1 MVPIIFWNICFKSD
15 GDYKNYDEM
24 VRGALNDDFYQ
35 KVYPGIASEIL
46 LGNLIKFVQ
55 DINNRPTKDG
65 VENGTLYKKANGR
78 QIDSSRR
85 YYLVKEPNL
94 NEFNLYAKITK
105 GRNLGYYQIHTNEDE
120 VELLIRFGLNYL
132 KQQATLPIVA
142 DYVQF
147 AQDSKYLITR
157 ERCEFI
163 SRLLNNN
170 VAVARESSN
179 VDYDV
184 TKLVTRQKE
193 TQKCSKE
200 TAATTVSSSTSTSTR
215 QSRVQKQVL
224 SSRKTTSSSSAANKS
239 IDRSQSSSAERSQS
253 PPPQKKQTN
262 NKSIKN
268 QQEKQLSKTTTEQ
281 TAPTSYLRSTPIL
294 NRLRAIPNGR
304 TAVSSSSSTSSR
316 PIITVTKSKKKQ
328 IISAK
333 KRKYSSE
340 NEENDDGTSVLH
352 VPTTSIDA
360 KPIKGTNDG
369 TRNKRMKK

>member
-1 MVPIIFWNICFKSD
+1 
-15 GDYKNYDEM
+15 M

-46 LGNLIKFVQ
+46 LENLIKFVQ
-55 DINNRPTKDG
+55 DINNRSTKDG
-65 VENGTLYKKANGR
+65 VENGTLYKKVNGR

-105 GRNLGYYQIHTNEDE
+105 GRNL
-120 VELLIRFGLNYL
+120 
-132 KQQATLPIVA
+132 
-142 DYVQF
+142 
-147 AQDSKYLITR
+147 

-184 TKLVTRQKE
+184 TKLGTRQKE

-200 TAATTVSSSTSTSTR
+200 TAATTVSSSTSTSTH

-268 QQEKQLSKTTTEQ
+268 QQEKQLSKTTTEH
-281 TAPTSYLRSTPIL
+281 TAPTSYLRSTLIL

-304 TAVSSSSSTSSR
+304 TALSSSSSTSSR

-352 VPTTSIDA
+352 V
-360 KPIKGTNDG
+360 
-369 TRNKRMKK
+369 